1 MKELSVGDVAKR
13 CGVNVSALHFY
24 ERQGLI
30 HSRRNAG
37 NQRRYGR
44 DTLRRVSI
52 IRVAQQIGIPLK
64 EVVDVFS
71 ELPAFG
77 APQQAQWEAMAAR
90 WQSQLQARI
99 AQLQQ
104 LEQSLTGCIG
114 CGCLSM
120 KQCPLYNQ
128 GDKLSARGPGPV
140 LLQSGS

>member
-1 MKELSVGDVAKR
+1 MQELSVGEVAKR

-30 HSRRNAG
+30 HSRRNNG

-52 IRVAQQIGIPLK
+52 IKVAQQMGIPLK
-64 EVVDVFS
+64 ELVDVFA
-71 ELPAFG
+71 ELPTFG
-77 APQQAQWEAMAAR
+77 APQQQQWETMAQR

-99 AQLQQ
+99 AQLQK
-104 LEQSLTGCIG
+104 LEQSLTSCIG

-128 GDKLSARGPGPV
+128 GDKLAAQGPGPV
-140 LLQSGS
+140 LLQPGS

>member
-1 MKELSVGDVAKR
+1 MSELSVGEVAKR

-52 IRVAQQIGIPLK
+52 IKVAQQLGIPLK
-64 EVVDVFS
+64 EIVEVFS
-71 ELPAFG
+71 ELPTFG
-77 APQQAQWEAMAAR
+77 APQHVQWETMAKR

-99 AQLQQ
+99 AQLQK
-104 LEQSLTGCIG
+104 LEHSLTSCIG

-128 GDKLSARGPGPV
+128 NDKLAAKGPGPV
-140 LLQSGS
+140 LLQPDP

>member
-1 MKELSVGDVAKR
+1 MNELTVGQVAKR

-24 ERQGLI
+24 EREGLI
-30 HSRRNAG
+30 ASRRNSG
-37 NQRRYGR
+37 NQRRFGR
-44 DTLRRVSI
+44 DTIRRVSI
-52 IRVAQQIGIPLK
+52 IKVAQQLGIPLK
-64 EVVDVFS
+64 EIVAVFA

-77 APQQAQWEAMAAR
+77 APQQHQWEAMASR
-90 WQSQLQARI
+90 WQVQLQARI

-104 LEQSLTGCIG
+104 LEQSLTRCIG

-128 GDKLSARGPGPV
+128 NDKLSEKGPGPV